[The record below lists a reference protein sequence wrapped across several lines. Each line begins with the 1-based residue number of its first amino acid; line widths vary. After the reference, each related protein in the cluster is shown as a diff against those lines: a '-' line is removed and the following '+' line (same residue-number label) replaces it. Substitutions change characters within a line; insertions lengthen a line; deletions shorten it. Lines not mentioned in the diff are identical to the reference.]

1 MYKKTAQ
8 KEKAIKTNLNRNE
21 VITLKTMC
29 YMRKI
34 NSFVPQTT
42 LKKKKDRFNVKKQ
55 DYILTKKEKGIVL
68 LSLTHTRGHFPSDF
82 LMANGGS

>member
-42 LKKKKDRFNVKKQ
+42 LKKKKRQ
-55 DYILTKKEKGIVL
+55 I
-68 LSLTHTRGHFPSDF
+68 
-82 LMANGGS
+82 